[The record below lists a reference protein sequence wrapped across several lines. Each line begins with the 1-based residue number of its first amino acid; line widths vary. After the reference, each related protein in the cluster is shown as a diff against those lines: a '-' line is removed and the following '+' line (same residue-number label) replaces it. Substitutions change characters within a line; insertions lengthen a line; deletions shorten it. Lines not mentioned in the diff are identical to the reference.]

1 MNVHY
6 RRQRRRTAPSPFV
19 LFLILVVIATAGI
32 LAYFRF
38 FRFPLK
44 VLAKTQTIELGS
56 PVPAAAADYL
66 TGEASVLA
74 KATVDIAEVEAG
86 QAGTYP
92 VTLAY
97 EGRKRKVKLVIAD
110 TIAPQASLR
119 RQPVISVLGK
129 ALAADDLVMDIEDA
143 AAVTASFDPK
153 DKVGTYQPAALG
165 LFDLKIYLTDASGNQ
180 TALPLQLKV
189 VEADQNPP
197 QFAGIDAAQLD
208 LGQAFD
214 PLAGV
219 TAMDEIDGDLTPD
232 IQVEGDVDTSRTGAL
247 TLTYTVADSSGNEAR
262 QVRTVTV
269 SDPFAHLRG
278 ANVITTTGSGA
289 ASKPLHAVLEYL
301 DLNVRFMGIVYQDLT
316 TGDSFAINPDNQFRS
331 ASTAKVFVNMA
342 LYDAIDRGVY
352 SLDQKIP
359 YESSDFESGTGIL
372 QGMDLKVPYALST
385 LADYAVIYSDNI
397 AFNMIRRF
405 VGRQETFDYYESII
419 GHPTNR
425 TSTSMG
431 AGDGARLMA
440 ELYNSD
446 SANFKHM
453 LDTMRQTQFNDM
465 LPRFL
470 PQGIVAH
477 KVGFYNTVYHDVGIV
492 FDGDKPYILTVFSE
506 GLTNPS
512 DVIANVSKLVYEN
525 R

>member
-1 MNVHY
+1 MNVYH
-6 RRQRRRTAPSPFV
+6 RRRRRTAPSPFI
-19 LFLILVVIATAGI
+19 LFLVLVILVTAGT

-56 PVPAAAADYL
+56 EIPAAASDYIAGKDAEL
-66 TGEASVLA
+66 ATVEVDTSGVDAA
-74 KATVDIAEVEAG
+74 KAGKYQVE
-86 QAGTYP
+86 
-92 VTLAY
+92 LDY
-97 EGRKRKVKLVIAD
+97 EGRRRKVTLIITD
-110 TIAPQASLR
+110 TVAPQATLR
-119 RQPVISVLGK
+119 RQPVITVLGK
-129 ALAADDLVMDIEDA
+129 SLSADHLVEDVVDA
-143 AAVTASFDPK
+143 AEVTLSFDAKEIVDAYKP
-153 DKVGTYQPAALG
+153 TELG
-165 LFDLKIYLTDASGNQ
+165 NFDLAIFLTDASGNQ
-180 TALPLQLKV
+180 TTLPLQIKV

-197 QFAGIDAAQLD
+197 QFTGVEAVQLD
-208 LGQAFD
+208 VGQSFD

-232 IQVEGDVDTSRTGAL
+232 IQLDGVVDTSRTGAIS
-247 TLTYTVADSSGNEAR
+247 LTYTVADSSGNEAR
-262 QVRTVTV
+262 MVRTVTV

-278 ANVITTTGSGA
+278 SNVITITGSGA

-301 DLNVRFMGIVYQDLT
+301 DLDIRFMGMVYQDLT
-316 TGDSFAINPDNQFRS
+316 TGDGFAINPDNQYRS

-352 SLDQKIP
+352 ALDQKIQ

-431 AGDGARLMA
+431 AADAAALMN
-440 ELYNSD
+440 ELYTSD

-506 GLTNPS
+506 GLTYPS
-512 DVIANVSKLVYEN
+512 DKIANVSKLVYEN